1 MINSRSLFL
10 CSALGLSA
18 CMSSPQQTTSLPDY
32 LQPYIGQS
40 ASSIQQQ
47 LDLRSLGLQTLNQ
60 PQNQHNQLVYTVIRP
75 VRIPIPIAQSAE
87 IGAQNILIQNMGN
100 AGSAYDLNLQC
111 KIIFELDQ
119 QQIAR
124 SIRYEGKA
132 C

>member
-1 MINSRSLFL
+1 MIHSRSLFL

-87 IGAQNILIQNMGN
+87 MGAQNILIQNMGN
-100 AGSAYDLNLQC
+100 ADSAYDLHLQC

-119 QQIAR
+119 QQIAH

>member
-32 LQPYIGQS
+32 LKPFIGQS

-87 IGAQNILIQNMGN
+87 MGAQNILIQNMGN
-100 AGSAYDLNLQC
+100 ADSAYDLNLQC

>member
-47 LDLRSLGLQTLNQ
+47 LDLRPLGLQTLAQ
-60 PQNQHNQLVYTVIRP
+60 PQNQNNQLVYTMIRP

-87 IGAQNILIQNMGN
+87 MGAQNIPIQSMGN

-111 KIIFELDQ
+111 RIIFELDR

-124 SIRYEGKA
+124 SIHYKGKA

>member
-1 MINSRSLFL
+1 MINSRSLFF
-10 CSALGLSA
+10 CSVIGLSA
-18 CMSSPQQTTSLPDY
+18 CMTSPQRTTSLPDY

-47 LDLRSLGLQTLNQ
+47 LDLRPLGLQTLAQ
-60 PQNQHNQLVYTVIRP
+60 PQNHNNQLVYTVIRP

-87 IGAQNILIQNMGN
+87 MGAQNIPIQSMGN

>member
-32 LQPYIGQS
+32 LKPFIGQS

-75 VRIPIPIAQSAE
+75 LRIPIPIAQSAE
-87 IGAQNILIQNMGN
+87 MGAQNIPIQGMGN

>member
-1 MINSRSLFL
+1 
-10 CSALGLSA
+10 
-18 CMSSPQQTTSLPDY
+18 MSSPQQTTSLPDY

-87 IGAQNILIQNMGN
+87 MGAQNILIQNMGN

>member
-18 CMSSPQQTTSLPDY
+18 CMSSPQQTTRLPDY

-47 LDLRSLGLQTLNQ
+47 LNLRSLGLQTLNQ

-87 IGAQNILIQNMGN
+87 MGAQNILIQNMGN
-100 AGSAYDLNLQC
+100 ADSAYDLNLQC

>member
-32 LQPYIGQS
+32 LKPFIGQS

-87 IGAQNILIQNMGN
+87 MGAQNILIQNMGN
-100 AGSAYDLNLQC
+100 ADSAYDLNLKC
-111 KIIFELDQ
+111 HIIFELDQ

>member
-87 IGAQNILIQNMGN
+87 MGAQNILIQNMGN
-100 AGSAYDLNLQC
+100 ADSAYDLNLKC
-111 KIIFELDQ
+111 HIIFELDQ

-124 SIRYEGKA
+124 SIRHEGKA

>member
-1 MINSRSLFL
+1 MINSRSLFF
-10 CSALGLSA
+10 CSVIGLSA
-18 CMSSPQQTTSLPDY
+18 CMSSPQRTTSLTDY

-47 LDLRSLGLQTLNQ
+47 LDLRPLGLQTLAQ
-60 PQNQHNQLVYTVIRP
+60 PQNQNNQLVYTVIRP

-87 IGAQNILIQNMGN
+87 MGAQNIPIQSMGN

>member
-1 MINSRSLFL
+1 MT
-10 CSALGLSA
+10 
-18 CMSSPQQTTSLPDY
+18 SPQRTTSLPDY

-47 LDLRSLGLQTLNQ
+47 LDLRPLGLQTLAQ
-60 PQNQHNQLVYTVIRP
+60 PQNQNNQLVYTVIRP

-87 IGAQNILIQNMGN
+87 MGAQNIPIQSMGN